1 MSESG
6 DIPEKHQGS
15 PKKVE
20 RLAESRGGET
30 QQTGCFEYA
39 KKRNPWR
46 EQGKQK
52 GDANCGGK
60 KGAGV
65 RAQVSEEKGG
75 YGEVY
80 ADKPNTEPLLETHSP
95 KATQEETESLN
106 SLPSVKE
113 MQSKTSSRSSPY
125 LTCCQRLSARD
136 KVGPRPCS
144 LLSLLRPWTKQSR
157 RRRDPRSPSA
167 PEAPP
172 RRAASGSPT
181 PHGRRRRRPLTGE

>member
-125 LTCCQRLSARD
+125 LTCCRRLSARD

-144 LLSLLRPWTKQSR
+144 LV
-157 RRRDPRSPSA
+157 
-167 PEAPP
+167 
-172 RRAASGSPT
+172 RAGCLAG
-181 PHGRRRRRPLTGE
+181 GTG